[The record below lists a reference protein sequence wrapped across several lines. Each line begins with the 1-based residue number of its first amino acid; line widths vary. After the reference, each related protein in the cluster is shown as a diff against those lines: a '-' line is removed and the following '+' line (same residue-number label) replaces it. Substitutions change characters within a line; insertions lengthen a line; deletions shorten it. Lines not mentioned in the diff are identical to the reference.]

1 GRLPGAAV
9 GRMSGRPARTTLDVL
24 PFEPSLRLSSCAGH
38 PGATVAFTGTGFAR
52 ADILHVYLGDAARP
66 AATFHAHNGAFVGAG
81 TVRIPFGTRPGVLRL
96 TVRGALSGASM
107 TLRYRVV
114 PFTPG
119 AGFAVR
125 HQRGVT
131 VLWLGGGGFA
141 PH

>member
-1 GRLPGAAV
+1 
-9 GRMSGRPARTTLDVL
+9 
-24 PFEPSLRLSSCAGH
+24 
-38 PGATVAFTGTGFAR
+38 TGTGFAR

-141 PH
+141 PHDTVQLYQGTRAGGTPLRLLHADAAGNLPLMR